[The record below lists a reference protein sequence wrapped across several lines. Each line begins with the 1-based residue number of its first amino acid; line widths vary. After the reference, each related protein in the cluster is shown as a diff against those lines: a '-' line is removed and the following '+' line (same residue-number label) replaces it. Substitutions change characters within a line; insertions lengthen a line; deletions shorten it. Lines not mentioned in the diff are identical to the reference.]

1 MRWMTR
7 PHEDLVRGVRGARAR
22 RGRVI
27 VRLGEE
33 LVADQL
39 PELERRAGRRDANHN
54 KHGPFERVGSEF
66 LSGVAPG
73 AQGRPSGR
81 GASHTRAIS

>member
-1 MRWMTR
+1 M
-7 PHEDLVRGVRGARAR
+7 L
-22 RGRVI
+22 
-27 VRLGEE
+27 LGEE

-39 PELERRAGRRDANHN
+39 PELERRAGRRDADDDEHR
-54 KHGPFERVGSEF
+54 PLERISSEF